1 MVHVDAL
8 LIVSECLGTVHGFR
22 ADCQFF
28 MCITELKSVWNWF
41 ELASS
46 LK

>member
-1 MVHVDAL
+1 MLHVDTL
-8 LIVSECLGTVHGFR
+8 LIVSEYLGAVYGVR

-28 MCITELKSVWNWF
+28 MCISEQKSVWNWF
-41 ELASS
+41 ELAPS

>member
-1 MVHVDAL
+1 MVHEDAL
-8 LIVSECLGTVHGFR
+8 LIVSECLGAVRGFR

-28 MCITELKSVWNWF
+28 MCITELKSVLNWF
-41 ELASS
+41 ELAPS